1 MVSRRDREPAGPR
14 RSRGAHRKREA
25 DRPPRVLILVENL
38 AVPFDKRVWQE
49 ARVLQSAGY
58 DVNVI
63 CPRSAQHPEPHEV
76 LDGVNIYRYASP
88 FEARRPLGYLLEYPL
103 ALASQLALALKVHR
117 AGRLDVIQA
126 CNPPDLLFLVA
137 QPFRLFGRARFVFDH
152 HDACPELMVA
162 KGRQPGSLLVRLME
176 RLERWTFATADVSI
190 ATNESYRRIA
200 IERGGM
206 APEDVFVVR
215 SAPTVGRF
223 SAAREDPAVRR
234 GKRHLVAYV
243 GVMGIQEGIDYLLEA
258 ADLLVNGQGRRDI
271 QFSLA
276 GSGPEFGRLRA
287 RAEELGLEEN
297 VTFLGRISDEDLAA
311 LLATAD
317 VCVNPDEVNSMNNI
331 STMNKIMEYMAL
343 GKAVVQ
349 FDLAEGRVSAGEAS
363 LYARP
368 NDAGSLAS
376 CIAELLDDPGRRA
389 LMGETGRSRFLTQF
403 SWEHSVPHLLA
414 AYDRAL
420 SRSPATVPAPAPA
433 VDATVRL
440 QPAQRHTELTI
451 HPSPLAAFVE
461 ERSA

>member
-1 MVSRRDREPAGPR
+1 MSPRHRQERPGRLWSRRPR
-14 RSRGAHRKREA
+14 RGP
-25 DRPPRVLILVENL
+25 DLPPRVLILVENL

-49 ARVLQSAGY
+49 ARALHAAGY
-58 DVNVI
+58 DVNVV
-63 CPRSAQHPEPHEV
+63 CPRSAQHPLAHEV
-76 LDGVNIYRYASP
+76 LEGVNVYRYSSP
-88 FEARRPLGYLLEYPL
+88 FEARRAAGYLLEYPL

-137 QPFRLFGRARFVFDH
+137 QPFRWLAGTRFVFDH

-162 KGRQPGSLLVRLME
+162 KGRQPGSPLVRLME

-200 IERGGM
+200 VERGGM

-223 SAAREDPAVRR
+223 ADAREDPAVRH

-243 GVMGIQEGIDYLLEA
+243 GVMGIQEGIDYLLDA
-258 ADLLVNGQGRRDI
+258 ADLLVNRRGRRDI
-271 QFSLA
+271 HFSLA
-276 GSGPEFGRLRA
+276 GSGPEFCRLRA
-287 RAEELGLEEN
+287 RVDELGLQEN

-317 VCVNPDEVNSMNNI
+317 VCVNPDEANEMNDI

-349 FDLAEGRVSAGEAS
+349 FDLTEGRVSAGEAS

-368 NDAGSLAS
+368 NDAESLAG
-376 CIAELLDDPGRRA
+376 CIAGLLEDPRRRA
-389 LMGETGRSRFLTQF
+389 LMGEIGRSRFMTRL

-420 SRSPATVPAPAPA
+420 GRRPAPVRAP
-433 VDATVRL
+433 VATPQPTAPRRPALTL
-440 QPAQRHTELTI
+440 QRQPV
-451 HPSPLAAFVE
+451 AAFVE

>member
-1 MVSRRDREPAGPR
+1 
-14 RSRGAHRKREA
+14 
-25 DRPPRVLILVENL
+25 VENL

-49 ARVLQSAGY
+49 ARTLRDAGY

-63 CPRSAQHPEPHEV
+63 CPRSAQHPGAHEV
-76 LDGVNIYRYASP
+76 LEGVHIYRYASP
-88 FEARRPLGYLLEYPL
+88 FEARRPAGYLLEYPL
-103 ALASQLALALKVHR
+103 ALASQLLLALKVHR

-137 QPFRLFGRARFVFDH
+137 QPFRLLTGTRFVFDH
-152 HDACPELMVA
+152 HDACPELMMA
-162 KGRQPGSLLVRLME
+162 KGRRPGSLLVRLME

-215 SAPTVGRF
+215 SAPTVSRF
-223 SAAREDPAVRR
+223 SGAREDPAVRR

-258 ADLLVNGQGRRDI
+258 ADILVNGQGRRDI

-276 GSGPEFGRLRA
+276 GSGPEFARLVA
-287 RAEELGLEEN
+287 RAEKLGLQEN
-297 VTFLGRISDEDLAA
+297 VSFLGRVSDDDLAA
-311 LLATAD
+311 LLSTAD
-317 VCVNPDEVNSMNNI
+317 VCVNPDEANAMNDI

-343 GKAVVQ
+343 GKGVVQ
-349 FDLAEGRVSAGEAS
+349 FDLTEGRVSAGEAS
-363 LYARP
+363 LYARR
-368 NDAGSLAS
+368 NDAGSLAA
-376 CIAELLDDPGRRA
+376 CIAELIDDPARRA
-389 LMGETGRSRFLTQF
+389 RMGEVGRARFLTRL

-420 SRSPATVPAPAPA
+420 GRSPTPVPAPVPEPA
-433 VDATVRL
+433 MEPAVRL
-440 QPAQRHTELTI
+440 QPAQRLSELAI
-451 HPSPLAAFVE
+451 HPPLAAFVE
-461 ERSA
+461 ERNS

>member
-1 MVSRRDREPAGPR
+1 VSPRHREAAPALFPSRRR
-14 RSRGAHRKREA
+14 RA
-25 DRPPRVLILVENL
+25 DAARRPRVLILVENL

-49 ARVLQSAGY
+49 ARTLRDAGY

-63 CPRSAQHPEPHEV
+63 CPRSSQHPQAREV
-76 LDGVNIYRYASP
+76 LEGVTIHRYASP
-88 FEARRPLGYLLEYPL
+88 FEARRAVGYLLEYPL
-103 ALASQLALALKVHR
+103 ALAAQLTLALKVHR

-137 QPFRLFGRARFVFDH
+137 QPFRLLTRTRFVFDH
-152 HDACPELMVA
+152 HDACPELMMA
-162 KGRQPGSLLVRLME
+162 KGRRPGSFLVRLME
-176 RLERWTFATADVSI
+176 RLERLTFATADVSI

-215 SAPTVGRF
+215 SAPTLDRF
-223 SAAREDPAVRR
+223 AHALEDPAVRR

-243 GVMGIQEGIDYLLEA
+243 GVMGIQEGIDYLLDA
-258 ADLLVNGQGRRDI
+258 ADLLVNRHGRRDI

-276 GSGPEFGRLRA
+276 GSGPEFARLVA
-287 RAEELGLEEN
+287 RVEELGLQEN
-297 VTFLGRISDEDLAA
+297 VTFLGRISDDDLAT

-317 VCVNPDEVNSMNNI
+317 VCVNPDEANEMNDI

-349 FDLAEGRVSAGEAS
+349 FDLTEGRVSAGDAS

-368 NDAGSLAS
+368 NDAGSLAD
-376 CIAELLDDPGRRA
+376 CIAELLDAPWRRA
-389 LMGETGRSRFLTQF
+389 RMGEIGRSRFMTRL

-420 SRSPATVPAPAPA
+420 GRAPAAVPAP
-433 VDATVRL
+433 VATPLRAARRRP
-440 QPAQRHTELTI
+440 QPALPRRT
-451 HPSPLAAFVE
+451 LAGVVE

>member
-1 MVSRRDREPAGPR
+1 M
-14 RSRGAHRKREA
+14 
-25 DRPPRVLILVENL
+25 ENL

-49 ARVLQSAGY
+49 ARTLRDAGY

-63 CPRSAQHPEPHEV
+63 CPRSSQHPQAHEV
-76 LDGVNIYRYASP
+76 LEGVNIYRYASP
-88 FEARRPLGYLLEYPL
+88 FEARRAAGYLLEYPL
-103 ALASQLALALKVHR
+103 ALAAQLALALKVHR

-137 QPFRLFGRARFVFDH
+137 QPFRLLSGTRFVFDH
-152 HDACPELMVA
+152 HDACPELMMA
-162 KGRQPGSLLVRLME
+162 KGRHRGSLLVRLME

-200 IERGGM
+200 VERGGM

-215 SAPTVGRF
+215 SAPTVSRF
-223 SAAREDPAVRR
+223 AHAREDPAVRR

-243 GVMGIQEGIDYLLEA
+243 GVMGIQEGIDYLLDA
-258 ADLLVNGQGRRDI
+258 ADLLVNRRGRRDI

-276 GSGPEFGRLRA
+276 GSGPEFTRLVA
-287 RAEELGLEEN
+287 RAEELGLQEN
-297 VTFLGRISDEDLAA
+297 VTFLGRISDEELAT

-317 VCVNPDEVNSMNNI
+317 VCVNPDEANEMNDI

-349 FDLAEGRVSAGEAS
+349 FDLTEGRVSAGDAS
-363 LYARP
+363 VYARP
-368 NDAGSLAS
+368 NDAASLAD
-376 CIAELLDDPGRRA
+376 CIAELLDSPWRRA
-389 LMGETGRSRFLTQF
+389 RMGETGRARFMTRL

-414 AYDRAL
+414 AYDRVLGRA
-420 SRSPATVPAPAPA
+420 PAAVRAPVTVP
-433 VDATVRL
+433 VATPLRAARRRP
-440 QPAQRHTELTI
+440 QPVHHRR
-451 HPSPLAAFVE
+451 PLAGVVE